1 MGAESQA
8 YVMSAAGR
16 KSSPAQKALEAAGF
30 STGGEFRAARDRE
43 RNYFAGGTRTSGEG
57 AVYKR
62 ILTTTHALLGTQIKD
77 VAVSDGFPD
86 VYDGQCLFFPIFE
99 RDASGAT
106 LSEGE
111 IAIGDSI
118 GSCDY
123 LIETPVNRKPLFG
136 SGTLFGL
143 DLNIYHDNI
152 NFNNQKNL
160 PDIEVYKF
168 KSQLGTQGTFGDARV
183 DSSGDSNLMCGS
195 SSYSDIPEIFET
207 FDGIDPID
215 INAATTTSLSKNQT
229 GGIEPAG
236 DLYLTLEDAWF
247 LSHNQKDGCTDS
259 PRTKTKGAFRKR
271 YCQNTQ
277 YKGMW
282 ICTVQ
287 RIKGYAWNYEATKGN
302 KYSKRDPSWSRRY
315 YDYDY
320 AVAQGQEDNFIRQCF
335 HTKDDSGTPVVEER
349 SAETP
354 ENIELTSVTTENS
367 IFKSTSKTNNKI
379 RLVDGGKIYEA
390 YTRSFF
396 SSADAPP
403 SGSAWKND
411 LFWAKNTSWSE
422 EGRVNGGKMIGQCSM
437 SYMILPKPL
446 RISRLDSGSEADADD
461 YQADSLEVDIKFSI
475 INMNKYH
482 KSNID
487 TTSHGEYQ
495 YGHNLLRSFVIL
507 ASSRPPKGGESLAG
521 YLENIGNPTIDK
533 YTNPI
538 NGVKKNNINGVAFL
552 RQGTTNNSTDHNQGD
567 IKMVMSGLDD
577 SRYTAFRGDADLM
590 LPYIYK
596 DNAAEEEIRADAIP
610 TQEKI
615 EEGEYYTLKMIIN
628 YRESSGKGDIVWV
641 LLDSENKIIASRK
654 SRHGGTTQTSTELE
668 SNEGAG
674 FPAYLSFWINNAPVG
689 AADELIGEEE
699 GAIYA
704 SKSADSQ
711 VNINIDSIRVTGFEG
726 GTQNASRTT
735 KNSSPQPFTINP
747 ETDENMIDTDG
758 TFTNGEEMPT
768 HGADGEK
775 HPIPNYLVWGT
786 KSNVLTAGDKIN
798 NVFMG
803 DFSTVSASLDASS
816 TWSASTGNT
825 TTSDIILMVPDN
837 AGTMGSW
844 FVLDREV
851 NLQTDPHHNNALT
864 LTGTNYVEFF
874 RQKGF
879 YTTDFSSVTDP
890 ANYVARECPAFS
902 TKITKIEN
910 NSKGKIKVAQLSKLL
925 GEWDEEYIIYR
936 AGQAFGN
943 SVYKTVTITNIDDNE
958 NVLTC
963 KGSTG
968 SNNIK
973 RADDNSTDLV
983 VNSLLPELYISPK
996 RFWWAIEIYNVD
1008 SSTDIMLPKK
1018 TYGYSLIQQG
1028 VAPGSTT
1035 LGMTFNETIFS
1046 DTTANS
1052 NRWNIDKDGGLVE
1065 TATNFGFGA
1074 RGEDSTVDFEQS
1086 SGYIAKYSPVSGYN
1100 DVNLDGYISVE
1111 SSRLEKPDEKI
1122 NLFVSAAP
1130 EVDGSCA
1137 IRTTKFALDGTS
1149 FPYFTFYYYDERPTL
1164 SNFIVKPYEADPFYP
1179 SFTWDTQDE
1188 DLWYGFLLISNKEIK
1203 HQYDGAVAHIPLN
1216 EKVVTDN
1223 AGIKLYRYDGTRSGV
1238 AVDGVTGGALNNLT
1252 SAEGLAGNAFKG
1264 DGAAASWVAFGDAGS
1279 STWTHP
1285 TNELSVI
1292 AHFTCDS
1299 IAGNRYIVSKLNEF
1313 EIYIDT
1319 SGYINALVKPQGGT
1333 AVTLK
1338 STSLI
1343 VVDGE
1348 TPVNAIITL
1357 DTSLA
1362 TGNVKLFINGKLEDQ
1377 SGKKLTTGTA
1387 NNWHSANLNNDLS
1400 SVLTVG
1406 RKSGATS
1413 YHSGTVEEIVIYDK
1427 CIYPV
1432 VPQTGEFTLY
1442 KPYAELNPQGN
1453 PQSGITN
1460 VARLFIK
1467 DYHNI
1472 RGTLSN
1478 EVTASSMV
1486 SWRKSGLGLKSI

>member
-1 MGAESQA
+1 MW
-8 YVMSAAGR
+8 
-16 KSSPAQKALEAAGF
+16 
-30 STGGEFRAARDRE
+30 
-43 RNYFAGGTRTSGEG
+43 
-57 AVYKR
+57 
-62 ILTTTHALLGTQIKD
+62 
-77 VAVSDGFPD
+77 
-86 VYDGQCLFFPIFE
+86 
-99 RDASGAT
+99 
-106 LSEGE
+106 
-111 IAIGDSI
+111 GD
-118 GSCDY
+118 DH
-123 LIETPVNRKPLFG
+123 
-136 SGTLFGL
+136 
-143 DLNIYHDNI
+143 IY
-152 NFNNQKNL
+152 
-160 PDIEVYKF
+160 
-168 KSQLGTQGTFGDARV
+168 
-183 DSSGDSNLMCGS
+183 M
-195 SSYSDIPEIFET
+195 
-207 FDGIDPID
+207 
-215 INAATTTSLSKNQT
+215 
-229 GGIEPAG
+229 
-236 DLYLTLEDAWF
+236 
-247 LSHNQKDGCTDS
+247 
-259 PRTKTKGAFRKR
+259 
-271 YCQNTQ
+271 
-277 YKGMW
+277 
-282 ICTVQ
+282 
-287 RIKGYAWNYEATKGN
+287 ATKGN
-302 KYSKRDPSWSRRY
+302 KKSRRDPSWNRQY

-320 AVAQGQEDNFIRQCF
+320 AQTAGGYGSSDNFIKQCF
-335 HTKDDSGTPVVEER
+335 HTKDDSGTGVVEER
-349 SAETP
+349 TAETP
-354 ENIELTSVTTENS
+354 ENIVLSTVNTDNS
-367 IFKSTSKTNNKI
+367 IFKLTSKSEDDT
-379 RLVDGGKIYEA
+379 RPVDGGILYDT

-396 SSADAPP
+396 SNGDSPP

-411 LFWAKNTSWSE
+411 LYWTKNTGLPE
-422 EGRVNGGKMIGQCSM
+422 TKRVNGQDIIGQCSM
-437 SYMILPKPL
+437 AYMFLPRPL

-461 YQADSLEVDIKFSI
+461 YQADSLEVDIRFSI

-482 KSNID
+482 ITDATADVN
-487 TTSHGEYQ
+487 H
-495 YGHNLLRSFVIL
+495 GHNLLRSFVIL
-507 ASSRPPKGGESLAG
+507 ASSRPPRGGENLAD
-521 YLENIGNPTIDK
+521 YVENIGDGSSFDAKTPMGDNPYLLEEAGGTSA
-533 YTNPI
+533 
-538 NGVKKNNINGVAFL
+538 NGTRKNNMNGVAFL
-552 RQGTTNNSTDHNQGD
+552 RQGTTPNSTDINQGD
-567 IKMVMSGLDD
+567 IKMVMSGVDD
-577 SRYTAFRGDADLM
+577 GRVSYFRGDKDLM
-590 LPYIYK
+590 LPYIRK
-596 DNAAEEEIRADAIP
+596 TGGQEERIRDSALP

-615 EEGEYYTLKMIIN
+615 YEGEYYTLKMIIN

-641 LLDSENKIIASRK
+641 LLDSSDKIVASRK
-654 SRHGGTTQTSTELE
+654 SRHGGNDGDDGSSVLGIADLE

-689 AADELIGEEE
+689 AQDELIGDVT

-704 SKSADSQ
+704 NTAADSQ
-711 VNINIDSIRVTGFEG
+711 VNVNIDSINIKGFEG
-726 GTQNASRTT
+726 KTQNASRTS
-735 KNSSPQPFTINP
+735 KNNTPSPFTIDP

-758 TFTNGEEMPT
+758 TFTNIEEMPT

-803 DFSTVSASLDASS
+803 DFSTVSAGLDASS
-816 TWSASTGNT
+816 TWSAATGNT

-851 NLQTDPHHNNALT
+851 NLRTDPHHNNALT

-879 YTTDFSSVTDP
+879 YTTSFDSVTDP
-890 ANYVARECPAFS
+890 VNYVARECSAFS

-910 NSKGKIKVAQLSKLL
+910 IAKGKIRVADPSKLL

-936 AGQAFGN
+936 AGKAFGN
-943 SVYKTVTITNIDDNE
+943 TVYKTCTIIDIDSNENILTCQGASGTNIKKADD
-958 NVLTC
+958 
-963 KGSTG
+963 GST
-968 SNNIK
+968 K
-973 RADDNSTDLV
+973 LV
-983 VNSLLPELYISPK
+983 VDSFLPELYISPK

-1008 SSTDIMLPKK
+1008 ASTNNMLPKK
-1018 TYGYSLIQQG
+1018 TYGYSLIQHG

-1035 LGMTFNETIFS
+1035 LGMTFNEVLFS

-1052 NRWNIDKDGGLVE
+1052 NRWNMDKDGGLVE
-1065 TATNFGFGA
+1065 TSIDFGFGA

-1086 SGYIAKYSPVSGYN
+1086 SGYIQKYSPVSGYN
-1100 DVNLDGYISVE
+1100 TVNLDGYIAAE

-1122 NLFVSAAP
+1122 NLFISSAP
-1130 EVDGSCA
+1130 EIDGSCA
-1137 IRTTKFALDGTS
+1137 VRTTKFGLDATS
-1149 FPYFTFYYYDERPTL
+1149 FPYFTFYYFDERPTI
-1164 SNFIVKPYEADPFYP
+1164 SDFIVKPYEGDPFYP
-1179 SFTWDTQDE
+1179 SFTWNTQDD

-1223 AGIKLYRYDGTRSGV
+1223 AGIKLYRYDSTRSGV
-1238 AVDGVTGGALNNLT
+1238 AVDGVTGGAASNLT
-1252 SAEGLAGNAFKG
+1252 SVEGLAGNAFRG
-1264 DGAAASWVAFGDAGS
+1264 NGSTTSWVAFGDAGG

-1299 IAGNRYIVSKLNEF
+1299 IAATRYIVSKLNEF

-1338 STSLI
+1338 STSLV

-1387 NNWHSANLNNDLS
+1387 NNWHDANLNNDG

-1406 RKSGATS
+1406 AKGSSTTPSGN

-1427 CIYPV
+1427 CIYPI
-1432 VPQTGEFTLY
+1432 VPQTGQFTLY

-1460 VARLFIK
+1460 VAKLFIK

-1478 EVTASSMV
+1478 EVTSSSMV